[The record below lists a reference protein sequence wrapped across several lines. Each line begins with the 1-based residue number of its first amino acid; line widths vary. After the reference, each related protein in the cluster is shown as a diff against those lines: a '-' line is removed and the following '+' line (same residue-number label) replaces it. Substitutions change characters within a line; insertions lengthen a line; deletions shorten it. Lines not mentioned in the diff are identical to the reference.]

1 MVVVGGGVGDAVEV
15 VDEEVASAV
24 VSDGSP
30 VPDPDPDNQR
40 IDARLFFSDSLLF
53 VAGKKEGLRRNFF
66 ESASFSS

>member
-1 MVVVGGGVGDAVEV
+1 MFFHAFHHIFSIFSLVVVVGGGVGDAVEV

-40 IDARLFFSDSLLF
+40 IDARKFFF
-53 VAGKKEGLRRNFF
+53 PIH
-66 ESASFSS
+66 